1 MEKIKKYVHLVLF
14 TIAMASCVTFVVT
27 FIIDEVAP
35 QPEVKMA
42 MYVSGLMLGG
52 SVIALAEKF

>member
-1 MEKIKKYVHLVLF
+1 MEKVKKYTHLALMA
-14 TIAMASCVTFVVT
+14 IAIASSIVFATT
-27 FIIDEVAP
+27 FILDEVAP
-35 QPEVKMA
+35 QPEIKMA